1 MKLRIKGNSIR
12 IRLAK
17 SDIQRFE
24 REGYIESN
32 TPFVSSVFTFALQ
45 SRPDEHGHEL
55 SADFKNCIMTMYMP
69 DKMAKEWIHTE
80 RVGFDTSMDVDNGE
94 KLYLLLEKDF
104 KCLDET
110 VEDQT
115 DNYENPL
122 AYKHN

>member
-12 IRLAK
+12 IRLTK

-24 REGYIESN
+24 REGYIEAN
-32 TPFVSSVFTFALQ
+32 TPFVSSVFTYALQ
-45 SRPDEHGHEL
+45 SRPDEYGHEL
-55 SADFKNCIMTMYMP
+55 SADFKDCVITMYMP
-69 DKMAKEWIHTE
+69 EKLAKEWIHTE
-80 RVGFDTSMDVDNGE
+80 AVGFDTHMDVDNGE

-110 VEDQT
+110 VEDQS

>member
-1 MKLRIKGNSIR
+1 MKIRIKGNTVR
-12 IRLAK
+12 FRLTR
-17 SDIQRFE
+17 SEVDRFGK
-24 REGYIESN
+24 EGYIESN
-32 TPFVSSVFTFALQ
+32 TAFVSNVFTYALQ
-45 SRPDEHGHEL
+45 SRPDEYGHEL
-55 SADFKNCIMTMYMP
+55 SADFKDCVLTIYMP
-69 DKMAKEWIHTE
+69 AKMVNEWINSDI
-80 RVGFDTSMDVDNGE
+80 VGFDTLMDVDNGE

>member
-12 IRLAK
+12 IRLTK

-24 REGYIESN
+24 REGYIEAN
-32 TPFVSSVFTFALQ
+32 TPFVSSVFTYALQ
-45 SRPDEHGHEL
+45 SRPDEYGHEL
-55 SADFKNCIMTMYMP
+55 SADFKDCVMTLYMP
-69 DKMAKEWIHTE
+69 EKMAKEWIHTE
-80 RVGFDTSMDVDNGE
+80 VVGFDTHMDVDNGE

-110 VEDQT
+110 VEDQS